1 MPAVESTSRKTILVC
16 EDDEQLRM
24 LVQLMLSDNGYS
36 VLPAARGEQ
45 AVELAAEH
53 TRIDVLVTDVELPQM
68 SGPELVERL
77 QSTLP
82 DLGVLFLSGYPAD
95 ALPGPPLP
103 DEHAFLQKPFS
114 ETSLLEKVA
123 QLVGA

>member
-24 LVQLMLSDNGYS
+24 LVQLMLIDHGYL
-36 VLPAARGEQ
+36 VLPAARAEQ
-45 AVELAAEH
+45 AVELAEH
-53 TRIDVLVTDVELPQM
+53 EAIDILVTDVELPQM
-68 SGPELVERL
+68 SGPELVARL

-82 DLGVLFLSGYPAD
+82 ALGVLFLSGYPAD

-103 DEHAFLQKPFS
+103 GEHAFLQKPFS
-114 ETSLLEKVA
+114 ETSLIEKVA
-123 QLVGA
+123 KLAGT